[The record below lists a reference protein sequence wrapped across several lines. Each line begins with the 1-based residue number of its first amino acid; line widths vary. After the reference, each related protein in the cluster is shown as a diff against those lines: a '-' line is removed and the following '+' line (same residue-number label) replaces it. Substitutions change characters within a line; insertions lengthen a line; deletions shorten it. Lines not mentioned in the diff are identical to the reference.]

1 MTDVT
6 IAREDPRQPDVLA
19 LIRALDD
26 FHLGIY
32 PAEANHFL
40 DIETLVLPEVRFLV
54 ARRAGEAL
62 GCGALWVK
70 AGEYGEVKRMFL
82 KPEARGLGI
91 GRQILARIVAEAHAE
106 SLPLVRLET
115 GNVSDDA
122 LRLYR
127 AAGFRERGPYGDYP
141 DHPASVFMEMT
152 LEGASRE
159 IG

>member
-1 MTDVT
+1 MNDIRITL
-6 IAREDPRQPDVLA
+6 EDPRQPDVLA

-40 DIETLVLPEVRFLV
+40 DIETLAAPDVRFLV
-54 ARRAGEAL
+54 ARRGGKAL

-70 AGEYGEVKRMFL
+70 ALEHGEVKRMYL
-82 KPEARGLGI
+82 RPEARGLGI
-91 GRQILARIVAEAHAE
+91 GRQILARLIETARTER
-106 SLPLVRLET
+106 LQLIRLET

-127 AAGFRERGPYGDYP
+127 AAGFVERGPYGDYP
-141 DHPASVFMEMT
+141 DHPASVFME
-152 LEGASRE
+152 LGL
-159 IG
+159 